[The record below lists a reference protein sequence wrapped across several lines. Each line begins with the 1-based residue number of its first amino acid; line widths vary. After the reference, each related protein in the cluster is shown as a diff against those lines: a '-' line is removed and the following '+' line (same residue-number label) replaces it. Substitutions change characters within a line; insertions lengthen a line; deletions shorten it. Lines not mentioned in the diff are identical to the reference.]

1 MALMLQELK
10 ILFPT
15 KQKSISFL
23 GCAVEV
29 LHNKRLK
36 NSYIRVT
43 NPTTITVKTPYK
55 SHRFILDMLTRR
67 EQWIQKEIQNRKENP
82 IYKIKLEDEV
92 LLFGEIISIDHPD
105 AMILRKKLQKIPNA
119 NKEKVQKSY
128 DAFYK
133 EIAKNYLTQRAEFF
147 AQKMRLSYSELRF
160 RKMKSRWGS
169 CSSQKKITL
178 NTALMKVNKELI
190 DYVVVHELA
199 HLVHMNHSKA
209 FHALVEEYL
218 PNSKAKR
225 TALKSISLQE

>member
-1 MALMLQELK
+1 MALRLQELK

-36 NSYIRVT
+36 NSYIRVK

-55 SHRFILDMLTRR
+55 SHRFILDMLTQR
-67 EQWIQKEIQNRKENP
+67 EQWIKKEIQNRKENP

-119 NKEKVQKSY
+119 N
-128 DAFYK
+128 
-133 EIAKNYLTQRAEFF
+133 
-147 AQKMRLSYSELRF
+147 
-160 RKMKSRWGS
+160 
-169 CSSQKKITL
+169 
-178 NTALMKVNKELI
+178 
-190 DYVVVHELA
+190 
-199 HLVHMNHSKA
+199 
-209 FHALVEEYL
+209 
-218 PNSKAKR
+218 
-225 TALKSISLQE
+225 